1 MFGANKKLRDLG
13 KDSSSMYNPS
23 ALASSDN
30 RPYVINTK
38 EKNGKASSPMPGPVK
53 IFVFIY
59 VGLIILGV
67 IGGIAESFE
76 DFDFIN
82 NDDVEEE
89 YFYVDPDQ
97 NIEDVVIFEQDWA
110 NKYYTY
116 LTKYNATTGI
126 EKDEITFVD
135 LDFNNIPEMIIY
147 SESDDFVDYVV
158 EIDGDKMRMY
168 YFDGNI
174 KDMKLYSSKRY
185 NYDKWG
191 VITKNNPNTD
201 YMTLYF
207 ITDAITSNELKNNT
221 VYSSESVF
229 NSTFYDKGVNVV
241 YTKLDK
247 NEDKIDDNFKEAIDN
262 YKVLIES

>member
-1 MFGANKKLRDLG
+1 MFGANKRLRDLG

-23 ALASSDN
+23 ANIDN
-30 RPYVINTK
+30 RPYVVNTK

-59 VGLIILGV
+59 VGMIILGV
-67 IGGIAESFE
+67 IGAFAESFE
-76 DFDFIN
+76 DFDF
-82 NDDVEEE
+82 DDFIETEDE
-89 YFYVDPDQ
+89 YIYVDPDQ
-97 NIEDVVIFEQDWA
+97 NIEDVALFDEEWA

-126 EKDEITFVD
+126 DKDEITFVD

-158 EIDGDKMRMY
+158 EIDGNQMRMY

-185 NYDKWG
+185 DYDKWG

-201 YMTLYF
+201 YMTLHF
-207 ITDAITSNELKNNT
+207 ITDAITTNEMKNNT
-221 VYSSESVF
+221 VYSSESTF
-229 NSTFYDKGVNVV
+229 NSTFYDKNINVV
-241 YTKLDK
+241 YTELGNDETIIK
-247 NEDKIDDNFKEAIDN
+247 ENFKTAIDN
-262 YKVLIES
+262 YKKLVETLK